1 MNKFIRELKTE
12 ELTKH
17 VGGIDPKNETVIH
30 DGGGAG
36 PNCKAL
42 LLGCQFKDWT
52 SCKLWN
58 QFCSY

>member
-17 VGGIDPKNETVIH
+17 VGGINPTNETVIH

-36 PNCKAL
+36 PDCRRLAH
-42 LLGCQFKDWT
+42 
-52 SCKLWN
+52 SCLWKHWKSCN
-58 QFCSY
+58 LFDQFC

>member
-17 VGGIDPKNETVIH
+17 VGGIDPTNETVIH

-36 PNCKAL
+36 PNCRRL
-42 LLGCQFKDWT
+42 ST
-52 SCKLWN
+52 SCMMNNFKSCTLFN
-58 QFCSY
+58 QFC